1 MDRLVLDQ
9 VARLGGSYV
18 RGRVP
23 PFVPP
28 DDERDYSPWADH
40 HGGAHGGPLVDD
52 LVAVSFPGPLH
63 RPLWGIDCLCQPLWG
78 SAGLRTLNDHPQVV
92 GDGLVGLDALVA
104 TAPEESFTPV
114 TYGPWVFAPFT
125 PGSRTFGELAGR
137 FHKYHSSSQTFRP
150 PEGFV
155 SEEALVRVAFG
166 LPVEGPEPLELIM
179 LAHCEGYP
187 NNYVVAVCDPNP
199 ANPHVFST
207 DHETFLTI
215 VQPEGTLAEFLSQ
228 FVSPDDVRALVD
240 VEHPAD

>member
-1 MDRLVLDQ
+1 MDPLVLEQ

-18 RGRVP
+18 PGRVP

-28 DDERDYSPWADH
+28 PGEGDRSAWDDPY
-40 HGGAHGGPLVDD
+40 GGAHGGPLVGD
-52 LVAVSFPGPLH
+52 LLAVSFPGPLH
-63 RPLWGIDCLCQPLWG
+63 RPLWGVDCPLEPLWG
-78 SAGLRTLNDHPQVV
+78 SDLSTRDDEPSEVV
-92 GDGLVGLDALVA
+92 GGLVNLDVLVA
-104 TAPEESFTPV
+104 ATQEEFPPV

-137 FHKYHSSSQTFRP
+137 FHKYHSSSKTFRP

-179 LAHCEGYP
+179 LAHCDGYP

-199 ANPHVFST
+199 ANPRVFST

-215 VQPEGTLAEFLSQ
+215 VQPEGTLAEFLSR
-228 FVSPDDVRALVD
+228 FVSPDDLHAVA
-240 VEHPAD
+240 ADTEDPTH